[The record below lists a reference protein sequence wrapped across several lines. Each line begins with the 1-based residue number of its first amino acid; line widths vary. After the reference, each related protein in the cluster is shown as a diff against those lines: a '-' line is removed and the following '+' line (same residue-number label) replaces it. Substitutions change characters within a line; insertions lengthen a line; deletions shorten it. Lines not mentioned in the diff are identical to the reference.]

1 LIIKIKESKMKKI
14 ILLAILLSITLD
26 LSSQQQQYEVTVI
39 NISVS
44 VRVFEGNNF
53 VDNLMIED
61 FELYED
67 GKLQKIQAL
76 YLAKKTQIER
86 REESRNFMPL
96 VSRRFYFLFQQS
108 EHNPKLAEAMD
119 YFFSNVLLQGDTLEI
134 MTPVKTY
141 TLSPE
146 ALKSKSKEFMA
157 KELNSLIRKDTMIG
171 SAQYRTLIKELK
183 GIARR
188 ISSTA
193 GGISGMSSE
202 FESDQDPSQL
212 GQYLLPRYRGSLE
225 QLDELRVRDEKQ
237 FFRFAAQLKR
247 LEGQKNVF
255 FFYQREFRPDLH
267 PRVVSRIMSEYQ
279 DKPDIQGSL
288 QDLMLS
294 YKRTPKMNIDR
305 LKKAFADSSILF
317 NFIYMHKEPENTRGI
332 KMTEQSEDVFNTFT
346 QVAEATGGITDSSQ
360 NPAAAF
366 KAASEIAES
375 YYLLYYSPENY
386 RKDGKYRNIE
396 VKVKNKDCKITHRQG
411 YFAN

>member
-1 LIIKIKESKMKKI
+1 MKKI
-14 ILLAILLSITLD
+14 ILLAILLSITLS

-39 NISVS
+39 NVSVP

-67 GKLQKIQAL
+67 GKLQKIEAL
-76 YLAKKTQIER
+76 YLTKKTQIER

-96 VSRRFYFLFQQS
+96 VSRRFYLLFEQS

-119 YFFSNVLLQGDTLEI
+119 YFFSNVFLQGDTLEV
-134 MTPVKTY
+134 MTPVKNY
-141 TLSPE
+141 TLPPQ
-146 ALKSKSKEFMA
+146 ALESNSKESIA
-157 KELNSLIRKDTMIG
+157 KELNSLIRKDTLIG
-171 SAQYRTLIKELK
+171 SAQYMTLIKELK
-183 GIARR
+183 SLARR
-188 ISSTA
+188 ISSLVGATP
-193 GGISGMSSE
+193 GISTEVGAD
-202 FESDQDPSQL
+202 FGGGPL
-212 GQYLLPRYRGSLE
+212 GTYLLPRYRENLE
-225 QLDELRVRDEKQ
+225 QLEQLRVKDEKK

-267 PRVVSRIMSEYQ
+267 PRVVNRIMSDYQ
-279 DKPDIQGSL
+279 DQPNILATL

-294 YKRTPKMNIDR
+294 YSRTSKMNVDL

-317 NFIYMHKEPENTRGI
+317 NFIYMHQEQQKTSGI
-332 KMTEQSEDVFNTFT
+332 QMTEQSEDVFSTFT
-346 QVAEATGGITDSSQ
+346 QIAEATGGITDTSQ

-375 YYLLYYSPENY
+375 YYLLYYSPEDY

-396 VKVKNKDCKITHRQG
+396 VKVKNKECKITHRQG
-411 YFAN
+411 YFAR

>member
-1 LIIKIKESKMKKI
+1 MKKI
-14 ILLAILLSITLD
+14 ILLAILLSITLC

-39 NISVS
+39 NISVP

-279 DKPDIQGSL
+279 DKPNIQGSL

>member
-1 LIIKIKESKMKKI
+1 MKKM
-14 ILLAILLSITLD
+14 ILLAILLSITLS

-39 NISVS
+39 NVSVP

-67 GKLQKIQAL
+67 GKLQKIEAL
-76 YLAKKTQIER
+76 YLTKKTQIER

-96 VSRRFYFLFQQS
+96 VSRRFYFLFEQS

-141 TLSPE
+141 TLSPQ
-146 ALKSKSKEFMA
+146 ALKSKSKESMA
-157 KELNSLIRKDTMIG
+157 KELNSLIRKDTLIG
-171 SAQYRTLIKELK
+171 SAQYMALIKELK
-183 GIARR
+183 SIARR
-188 ISSTA
+188 ISSLVGGTR
-193 GGISGMSSE
+193 GIS
-202 FESDQDPSQL
+202 SDFDSDPGTSQL
-212 GQYLLPRYRGSLE
+212 GQYLLPRYRENLE
-225 QLDELRVRDEKQ
+225 QLELLRVKDEKQ

-267 PRVVSRIMSEYQ
+267 PRVVNRIMSEYQ
-279 DKPDIQGSL
+279 DQPNILATL

-294 YKRTPKMNIDR
+294 YSRTPKMNVDR
-305 LKKAFADSSILF
+305 LKEAFADSSILF
-317 NFIYMHKEPENTRGI
+317 NFIYMHQEPQDTRGI
-332 KMTEQSEDVFNTFT
+332 QMTEQSEDVFNTFT
-346 QVAEATGGITDSSQ
+346 QIAEATGGITDTSQ

-375 YYLLYYSPENY
+375 YYLLYYSPEDY

-396 VKVKNKDCKITHRQG
+396 VKVKNKECKITHRQG
-411 YFAN
+411 YFAR

>member
-1 LIIKIKESKMKKI
+1 MKKI
-14 ILLAILLSITLD
+14 ILLAILLSITLC

-39 NISVS
+39 NISVP

-346 QVAEATGGITDSSQ
+346 QVAEATGGITNSSQ

>member
-1 LIIKIKESKMKKI
+1 MKKI
-14 ILLAILLSITLD
+14 ILLVILLSITLS

-39 NISVS
+39 NISVP
-44 VRVFEGNNF
+44 VRVFEGKNF
-53 VDNLMIED
+53 VNNLMIED

-67 GKLQKIQAL
+67 GKLQKILAL

-86 REESRNFMPL
+86 REESENFVPP
-96 VSRRFYFLFQQS
+96 VSRRFYFLFRQT

-119 YFFSNVLLQGDTLEI
+119 YFFSNVLVQGDTLEI
-134 MTPVKTY
+134 MTPVKNY

-146 ALKSKSKEFMA
+146 ALKSKSAEFMA
-157 KELNSLIRKDTMIG
+157 KELNTLIRKDTLIG
-171 SAQYRTLIKELK
+171 SGQYRTLIKELK

-188 ISSTA
+188 ISSIV
-193 GGISGMSSE
+193 GGISGISSDYE
-202 FESDQDPSQL
+202 PDQVASEL
-212 GQYLLPRYRGSLE
+212 GQYFLPRYRQALE
-225 QLDELRVRDEKQ
+225 QLDKLRVMDEKQ

-247 LEGQKNVF
+247 SEGQKNVF

-267 PRVVSRIMSEYQ
+267 PRVVDQLMSEFQ
-279 DKPDIQGSL
+279 DQPNIRGSL
-288 QDLMLS
+288 QDLMLFYS
-294 YKRTPKMNIDR
+294 RTPEMNIEG
-305 LKKAFADSSILF
+305 LKKAFADSSVLF
-317 NFIYMHKEPENTRGI
+317 NFIYMHQEPQNTRGI
-332 KMTEQSEDVFNTFT
+332 RMTEQSEDVFSTFT
-346 QVAEATGGITDSSQ
+346 QIAEATGGITDSSQ

-411 YFAN
+411 YFAR